1 MQRVS
6 NLFKSSSQA
15 NRPYQGMDPSVLG
28 TSSSLLKEP
37 ASRRE
42 KNQRQRVR
50 KPNVNFQLFHRL
62 GKPKYASAS
71 PPPSQASRNEKSP
84 TILGE
89 AAVVVSTHQCVVAST
104 GAPLRRG
111 PFSNSREQ
119 DVQRDKARRLNSN
132 GSSSPAPNKEQ
143 CRGIIR
149 AAEQQRKRILGA
161 VI

>member
-1 MQRVS
+1 MFWAPPRLYS
-6 NLFKSSSQA
+6 
-15 NRPYQGMDPSVLG
+15 R
-28 TSSSLLKEP
+28 
-37 ASRRE
+37 SRRLVG
-42 KNQRQRVR
+42 RRT
-50 KPNVNFQLFHRL
+50 NVNAFGNPTLNFQLFHRL

-149 AAEQQRKRILGA
+149 AAEQQRKRNLRSRDMNSSSSRQATRGFRSQGSSTTR
-161 VI
+161 